1 MFHTVFPRTVS
12 NVTNAE
18 ALALFRST
26 GALLDGHFILRSGL
40 HSRQFFQCALA
51 LQEMPVVEQFGAA
64 LAAKASQLG
73 ARTVIAPAMGGLVI
87 GQEVARQLKARFL
100 FAEKEEGRLVLRRGF
115 KIASG
120 EPCLVVEDVVT
131 QGGRVQ
137 ETIDIVR
144 NEGGIVAGVAMV
156 VDRSNGSVDLGVP
169 TFSLIR
175 LQVETF
181 APDTL
186 PADLAAI
193 PATKPGSK

>member
-1 MFHTVFPRTVS
+1 MSQPGAPHSLSTMT
-12 NVTNAE
+12 TDE

-51 LQEMPVVEQFGAA
+51 LQEMPLVEQFGAA
-64 LAAKASQLG
+64 LAAKVRHLG

-87 GQEVARQLKARFL
+87 GQEVARQLKTRFI

-115 KIASG
+115 RITAG

-131 QGGRVQ
+131 KGGRVQ

-144 NEGGIVAGVAMV
+144 SHGGVVSGVAMV
-156 VDRSNGSVDLGVP
+156 VDRSDGTVDLGVAS
-169 TFSLIR
+169 FSLIR
-175 LQVETF
+175 LKVEAF
-181 APDTL
+181 APDAL

-193 PATKPGSK
+193 PASKPGSK